1 MATYESLDDMQA
13 AIVAELTTELEGY
26 DHDFRA
32 DILALKVKDAVNK
45 FKEKRGYI
53 NTSFTEEQIAA
64 DAEQFFGTIKEV
76 ALVNYGKLGAY
87 GELYHYENTVHRSWP
102 HERDL
107 WQAVPCFVK
116 VL

>member
-1 MATYESLDDMQA
+1 MATYSSMAEMQA
-13 AIVAELTTELEGY
+13 AIVAELTTELAGY
-26 DHDFRA
+26 DHEFNA
-32 DILALKVKDAVNK
+32 DILALKVKDAVAK
-45 FKEKRGYI
+45 FREKRGYI
-53 NTSFTEEQIAA
+53 NTSYTEDDIVA

-76 ALVNYGKLGAY
+76 ALVNYAKMGAY

-107 WQAVPCFVK
+107 WQTVPCFVK